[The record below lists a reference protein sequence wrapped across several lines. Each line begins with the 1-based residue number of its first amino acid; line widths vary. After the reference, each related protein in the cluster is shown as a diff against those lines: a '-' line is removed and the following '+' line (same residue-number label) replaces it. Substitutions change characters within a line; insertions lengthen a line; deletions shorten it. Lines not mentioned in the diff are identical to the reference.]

1 MHNNQL
7 TLNCEGLCGVQEGQ
21 ELVLRNVH
29 LPFIDVV
36 NDCLEVVEGNILQ
49 EYNCLLVCLLT
60 KETLQLIQKHN
71 Y

>member
-1 MHNNQL
+1 M
-7 TLNCEGLCGVQEGQ
+7 QEGQ